1 LRVLGLDHGES
12 RIGVAVSD
20 SLGMLAYPVPYID
33 IKDESDVFNEII
45 SLIKEYQVSKI
56 VVGLPISLDGL
67 IGNQAKQVTYF
78 TKCLSE
84 YTDIPIVVI
93 DERLSTKEAERKIK
107 EGGRRSIARGE
118 VDSAAAAIVL
128 QSYLDSQ
135 DGSNSS
141 Y

>member
-1 LRVLGLDHGES
+1 
-12 RIGVAVSD
+12 
-20 SLGMLAYPVPYID
+20 MLAYPVPYIG

-56 VVGLPISLDGL
+56 VVGFPISLDGL
-67 IGNQAKQVTYF
+67 IGTQAKRVTYF

>member
-1 LRVLGLDHGES
+1 
-12 RIGVAVSD
+12 
-20 SLGMLAYPVPYID
+20 M
-33 IKDESDVFNEII
+33 
-45 SLIKEYQVSKI
+45 
-56 VVGLPISLDGL
+56 
-67 IGNQAKQVTYF
+67 
-78 TKCLSE
+78 
-84 YTDIPIVVI
+84 I